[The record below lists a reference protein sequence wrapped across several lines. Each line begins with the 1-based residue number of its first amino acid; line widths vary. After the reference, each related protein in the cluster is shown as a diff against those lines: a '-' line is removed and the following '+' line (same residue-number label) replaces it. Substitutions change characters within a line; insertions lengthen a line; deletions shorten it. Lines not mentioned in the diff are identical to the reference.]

1 MATKVVLPV
10 GTRCFLKKSEI
21 FTGNYCTV
29 CPKILATSCLSSRHH
44 LIGRRRCVTHLDG
57 KLVDWMVGGRRS
69 TTKMRLTAR
78 QATRLGPTCCG
89 FVVCGKRAG
98 RLAQAAGWPCFV
110 VVLWAVAKEQAGWR
124 RRQNGPALLW
134 FCGLWQ
140 KSRQQDGPALLWF
153 YGLWQGWRRQ
163 QSDPALLWFCGLPP
177 PLP

>member
-1 MATKVVLPV
+1 MTSCDESFGGGESRGNKDFMTV
-10 GTRCFLKKSEI
+10 GVESL
-21 FTGNYCTV
+21 NTV
-29 CPKILATSCLSSRHH
+29 CPKILATSCLSSPHH

-110 VVLWAVAKEQAGWR
+110 VVLWAVARLAQAAERPCFVVVLWAVARDEASWR
-124 RRQNGPALLW
+124 
-134 FCGLWQ
+134 
-140 KSRQQDGPALLWF
+140 RQQDG
-153 YGLWQGWRRQ
+153 
-163 QSDPALLWFCGLPP
+163 SALLWFCGLPP